1 MRNQVVKKLGAFV
14 MAATFAVGMLV
25 TSVQPSDAATT
36 NFQVKKV
43 SYSKEY
49 KMDDG
54 SVYFSMKGK
63 FPTITDDS
71 KAARKINQVL
81 EKEKNRLIHQ
91 YDKEL
96 ADFKKEY
103 KSQAAYDKENGYDF
117 TWSYGD
123 EVQRKVTANNEKYF
137 CVMLSGYTYEGG
149 AYGNYKPSGFESD
162 GFFMPLSR
170 T

>member
-63 FPTITDDS
+63 FPTITDDF

-91 YDKEL
+91 YVKWL
-96 ADFKKEY
+96 Y
-103 KSQAAYDKENGYDF
+103 IRRRG
-117 TWSYGD
+117 TW
-123 EVQRKVTANNEKYF
+123 
-137 CVMLSGYTYEGG
+137 
-149 AYGNYKPSGFESD
+149 
-162 GFFMPLSR
+162 
-170 T
+170 

>member
-71 KAARKINQVL
+71 KATRKINQVL

-91 YDKEL
+91 YVKWL
-96 ADFKKEY
+96 Y
-103 KSQAAYDKENGYDF
+103 IRRRG
-117 TWSYGD
+117 TW
-123 EVQRKVTANNEKYF
+123 
-137 CVMLSGYTYEGG
+137 
-149 AYGNYKPSGFESD
+149 
-162 GFFMPLSR
+162 
-170 T
+170 

>member
-103 KSQAAYDKENGYDF
+103 KSQAAYDKENGYASIRCADA
-117 TWSYGD
+117 GKD
-123 EVQRKVTANNEKYF
+123 R
-137 CVMLSGYTYEGG
+137 SGCYEG
-149 AYGNYKPSGFESD
+149 SGE
-162 GFFMPLSR
+162 SR
-170 T
+170 TCADYRNLKLMLLP